1 MSVTRHMWLVV
12 LFLVFTMTIGLEG
25 AAAQTTTIKLLG
37 YEISLTDVYYNAAAD
52 ETTFTYLVKATRDAR
67 RGLSHFI
74 LAFCFDESVIVR
86 SSHRPI
92 EVGKDPT
99 TGLTGIKFDDF
110 EMEPEEEPQRVVWF
124 VLKGDWPVEEIE
136 IAAKAATLT
145 ATGVIA
151 GPACDP
157 GVCLACDPPACVVE
171 SIVDATRI
179 DFRALRP
186 GTYATKLGNIFLY
199 GNGNGGAK
207 VTFTDFGH
215 AQYLA
220 DRSGPPIEVAYS
232 LGPTLAHAEA
242 FGWRPADEFN
252 GTELSFSKG
261 EVQGGVELTLWIRYV
276 VRSSNFSSDYEAM
289 GTINVIP
296 VCE

>member
-1 MSVTRHMWLVV
+1 MVRP
-12 LFLVFTMTIGLEG
+12 E
-25 AAAQTTTIKLLG
+25 
-37 YEISLTDVYYNAAAD
+37 
-52 ETTFTYLVKATRDAR
+52 R
-67 RGLSHFI
+67 R
-74 LAFCFDESVIVR
+74 LA
-86 SSHRPI
+86 
-92 EVGKDPT
+92 G
-99 TGLTGIKFDDF
+99 G
-110 EMEPEEEPQRVVWF
+110 
-124 VLKGDWPVEEIE
+124 EIE
-136 IAAKAATLT
+136 IAACRDVDGHRRHRQP
-145 ATGVIA
+145 GVR
-151 GPACDP
+151 P

-186 GTYATKLGNIFLY
+186 GTYATKLGTSSFTETQRRCQ
-199 GNGNGGAK
+199 
-207 VTFTDFGH
+207 VTFTDFDH